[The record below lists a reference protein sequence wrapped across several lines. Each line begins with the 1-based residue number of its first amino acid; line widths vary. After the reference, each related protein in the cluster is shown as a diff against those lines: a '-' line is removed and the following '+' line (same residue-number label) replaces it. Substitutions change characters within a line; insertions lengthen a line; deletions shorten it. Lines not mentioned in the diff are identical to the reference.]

1 MHKSVPFE
9 LLDDAEGSIAVGW
22 AGESVIYAMVEGGL
36 GASLGSR
43 YAEHVSLLVRGL
55 SGVHYFSDAALMSRY
70 DLLAR
75 SAFVRMAL
83 ANRRCFE
90 SFTFLTWPEGVS
102 PAARAFADALG
113 GNVTLCTALGDF
125 ERRLLRAAPLARQRL
140 TPASW
145 ERFESATGGVAEPN
159 RAIAPRRRS
168 R

>member
-1 MHKSVPFE
+1 MLKSVPFE
-9 LLDDAEGSIAVGW
+9 LLDDEEGSIAVGW

-36 GASLGSR
+36 SATLGAQF
-43 YAEHVSLLVRGL
+43 ADHVASLVRGMT
-55 SGVHYFSDAALMSRY
+55 GVHYFADAALMNRY

-90 SFTFLTWPEGVS
+90 SFTLLTWPDGGS

-113 GNVTLCTALGDF
+113 HNVVMCTLLADF

-140 TPASW
+140 SPASW
-145 ERFESATGGVAEPN
+145 ERFESAFRT
-159 RAIAPRRRS
+159 PR
-168 R
+168 

>member
-1 MHKSVPFE
+1 MQKSVPFE
-9 LLDDAEGSIAVGW
+9 LLDDEEGSIAVGW
-22 AGESVIYAMVEGGL
+22 AGDSVIYAMVEGGL
-36 GASLGSR
+36 SASLGAR
-43 YAEHVSLLVRGL
+43 YAEHVGSLVRGL
-55 SGVHYFSDAALMSRY
+55 TGIYYFADLALMSRY

-102 PAARAFADALG
+102 PAARAFSDALG
-113 GNVTLCTALGDF
+113 GDVTMCTQLGDF

-140 TPASW
+140 SPASW
-145 ERFESATGGVAEPN
+145 ERFESATGGIPEVPLNVAT
-159 RAIAPRRRS
+159 RRRS